1 MAPEH
6 HPNAISLGNSPLQFG
21 EAGHILRSCHINSL
35 AASYLTHY
43 VIVRADLPRGNQA
56 APLIHAAGHS
66 SPGDLD
72 DTTYAVALTVKD
84 EASLRSLAATLRA
97 FGLLHHLEIE
107 NDPPYSGQ
115 AMALGIA
122 PMPRHLLKRF
132 LHKLPLLK

>member
-1 MAPEH
+1 
-6 HPNAISLGNSPLQFG
+6 
-21 EAGHILRSCHINSL
+21 
-35 AASYLTHY
+35 
-43 VIVRADLPRGNQA
+43 VRADLPRGIQA
-56 APLIHAAGHS
+56 AHLIHAAGHS

-84 EASLRSLAATLRA
+84 EAALRSLAVTLARS
-97 FGLLHHLEIE
+97 GLLHHLEIE

-132 LHKLPLLK
+132 LHRLPLLK